1 MAKRLEPTDDEV
13 GTIEEQEQRIKLLRA
28 AQASAFK
35 DRAWQSVA
43 TLDVR
48 IGEARERLQRSK
60 SALRRAEEPSPQG
73 GSEDQPPG
81 HPRPSSALDPRRSR
95 ALDLRMAGM
104 SWRAI
109 ADRLNE
115 EGARVAR
122 ETVRGWSLSDEWAEE
137 YSARRH
143 EIDRATQ
150 QAQVGLVELAW
161 DAQRKV
167 LTDPD
172 ASDAD
177 RLRASE
183 LVLKHLGPAVKSEV
197 AVSATEGASDEEL
210 MARIRRAM
218 EGR

>member
-1 MAKRLEPTDDEV
+1 MSDPKRSC
-13 GTIEEQEQRIKLLRA
+13 G
-28 AQASAFK
+28 
-35 DRAWQSVA
+35 
-43 TLDVR
+43 LD
-48 IGEARERLQRSK
+48 ARK
-60 SALRRAEEPSPQG
+60 A
-73 GSEDQPPG
+73 
-81 HPRPSSALDPRRSR
+81 R
-95 ALDLRMAGM
+95 ALDLRMMGWA
-104 SWRAI
+104 WAKI
-109 ADRLNE
+109 ADTLTE
-115 EGARVAR
+115 EGAPVSH
-122 ETVRGWSLSDEWAEE
+122 ETVRRWSLSDEWAEE

-161 DAQRKV
+161 DAPRKV